1 MDGLFH
7 GWLYNL
13 RFLLFCL
20 CVMLAGSG
28 WVLSYVLNYLR
39 HKLCSQG
46 WPPQPWGSQSVGG
59 CSPGCFWM
67 FFFIKISGFFYI
79 FVCCWLGLG
88 GCSHMFGIALVTGC
102 SPKDS
107 LHHLGGP
114 SLLVN
119 VPLTGFGGP
128 FYCNILGFLYFVC
141 VAGWDWG
148 VLP

>member
-1 MDGLFH
+1 MVFFMAGCTISGFFYFVCAWCLLDLGGCFHMSWTTLGTSCVPKDGH
-7 GWLYNL
+7 HNL
-13 RFLLFCL
+13 RGF
-20 CVMLAGSG
+20 
-28 WVLSYVLNYLR
+28 
-39 HKLCSQG
+39 
-46 WPPQPWGSQSVGG
+46 QSVGG

-107 LHHLGGP
+107 LHHLVGP

-119 VPLTGFGGP
+119 VPLAGFGGP